1 MMEIITPFLDE
12 LALIAVSLVLGA
24 VGYAKIAVKNVDGD
38 EAQRIAL
45 KVVTALAD
53 GSMSAQEKQDIVA
66 DIIKSMRTK

>member
-1 MMEIITPFLDE
+1 MMEIITPLLDE